1 MDRKG
6 EEMGRSRKNDGVLD
20 LIIEMTS
27 GLPWWVSLIL
37 GGILYGVFGH
47 LRTGANVMVQPLY
60 FACQIALP
68 LACGIGAIVSMIRRR
83 KRAQLF
89 DQVAT
94 DPAQDSLQQMSWREF
109 EMLVGEA
116 FRLQGYAVE
125 ENGGGGPDG
134 GIDLVLWKDSQKH
147 IVQCKRWKTYRVGPE
162 IVREQYGIMT
172 AIAADGAIIVTSGH
186 FTEAARRFAK
196 PLPIRL
202 IDGPELRRMIAQV
215 QAKRAQASRSK
226 SPKKGQAPDTRAA
239 ASFLPKEPIL
249 LPEAG
254 STAEAV
260 HNLAP
265 ACPRCRQSMVQRTA
279 KMGSLAGQ
287 TFWGCTTFPACR
299 GTRPF
304 APAGQS

>member
-1 MDRKG
+1 
-6 EEMGRSRKNDGVLD
+6 MGRSRKNDGVLD

-37 GGILYGVFGH
+37 GGILYGVFGS
-47 LRTGANVMVQPLY
+47 LRSVAHVMAQPIY

-68 LACGIGAIVSMIRRR
+68 FACCIGAIVSVIRRR

-94 DPAQDSLQQMSWREF
+94 NPAQDILQQLSWREF

-116 FRLQGYAVE
+116 FRLQGYSVE
-125 ENGGGGPDG
+125 ENGGGGPDD
-134 GIDLVLWKDSQKH
+134 GIDLVLLKDSQKH

-162 IVREQYGIMT
+162 VVREQYGIMT

-186 FTEAARRFAK
+186 FTDAARQFAK
-196 PLPIRL
+196 NLPIRL

-215 QAKRAQASRSK
+215 QAKRAQASS
-226 SPKKGQAPDTRAA
+226 SNAPKRKQPRDTSGATSIR
-239 ASFLPKEPIL
+239 PKEPML
-249 LPEAG
+249 FAEPGL
-254 STAEAV
+254 TAQDV
-260 HNLAP
+260 RNLIP
-265 ACPRCRQSMVQRTA
+265 FCPRCQQLMVQRTA

-287 TFWGCTTFPACR
+287 TFWGCSTFPACR

-304 APAGQS
+304 TPAGQS

>member
-1 MDRKG
+1 MGRKG
-6 EEMGRSRKNDGVLD
+6 EEVGRSRKNDGVLD

-37 GGILYGVFGH
+37 GGILYGVFGS
-47 LRTGANVMVQPLY
+47 LRTGAHVMVQPIY

-68 LACGIGAIVSMIRRR
+68 LACCIGAIVSMIRRR
-83 KRAQLF
+83 KHAQLF

-94 DPAQDSLQQMSWREF
+94 NPAQDILQQMSWREF

-116 FRLQGYAVE
+116 FRLQGYSVE
-125 ENGGGGPDG
+125 ENGGGRPDG
-134 GIDLVLWKDSQKH
+134 GIDLVLWRDSQKH

-162 IVREQYGIMT
+162 VVREQYGILT

-186 FTEAARRFAK
+186 FTEAARQFAK
-196 PLPIRL
+196 NLPIRL

-215 QAKRAQASRSK
+215 QAKRAQTSSSGAL
-226 SPKKGQAPDTRAA
+226 KKGQRRDTREAT
-239 ASFLPKEPIL
+239 SILPKEPVL
-249 LPEAG
+249 LAE
-254 STAEAV
+254 SRLTAQDV
-260 HNLAP
+260 RNLIP
-265 ACPRCRQSMVQRTA
+265 VCPRCQQSMVQRTA

-287 TFWGCTTFPACR
+287 AFWGCSTFPACR

-304 APAGQS
+304 TPARQL